1 MVLCVASTNIAFYSH
16 RFTALMKMY
25 SVSYMWYAVIGTI
38 TCVVVG
44 ILVGFFTANE
54 NDAFDE
60 RLLHPFV
67 AKIARRLPGRKRT
80 FTTEAEEK
88 VPNEK
93 SSNSTEETIVE
104 TEEKPPIE
112 HIVNGSMIF
121 DSYENLPARTR
132 L

>member
-1 MVLCVASTNIAFYSH
+1 
-16 RFTALMKMY
+16 MY

-44 ILVGFFTANE
+44 VLVGFLTANE

-60 RLLHPFV
+60 KLLHPFV
-67 AKIARRLPGRKRT
+67 AKIARKLPGKKRT
-80 FTTEAEEK
+80 FTREEEK

-93 SSNSTEETIVE
+93 ESSNSTEETIVE